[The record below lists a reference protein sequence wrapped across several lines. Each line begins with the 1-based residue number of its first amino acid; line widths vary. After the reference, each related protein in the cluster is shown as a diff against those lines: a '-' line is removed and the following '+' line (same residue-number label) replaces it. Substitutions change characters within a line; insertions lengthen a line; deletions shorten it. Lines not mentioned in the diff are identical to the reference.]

1 MSSGPSPAGNLPLPR
16 FRKVHVRARDQP
28 SPVESPLQSRESSG
42 CCGLQLQE
50 RACSWDVSRWQAAP
64 LWALLAKSAAQMLQ
78 LLPRVFHSWLCCCV
92 SDQLQNLPAGQQ
104 ALPAPLSQLGCPA
117 GTFWAGDSP
126 VELRGWGRSSVLWHW
141 VSLMAL
147 WHCHPSK
154 ASQEGGWSSS
164 AGKHST
170 RLHRALGGGQGQGES
185 GAGEEG
191 GAQPQQLQR
200 DIPCAAGCF
209 CGT

>member
-1 MSSGPSPAGNLPLPR
+1 MAGSTSLGS
-16 FRKVHVRARDQP
+16 VSQ
-28 SPVESPLQSRESSG
+28 E
-42 CCGLQLQE
+42 CCTD
-50 RACSWDVSRWQAAP
+50 ASAAP
-64 LWALLAKSAAQMLQ
+64 QSISFLGT
-78 LLPRVFHSWLCCCV
+78 WLCCCV

-126 VELRGWGRSSVLWHW
+126 VELRGRGRSSVLWHW

-209 CGT
+209 WDLSWAQADVPAPVGWCGSLCLLLELPEKLLIQHA